1 MKDLDKA
8 FLGHPK
14 PIFSLS
20 MTELWERFSFYGIYP
35 LLVLFISA
43 AVFEGGLG
51 YDKANAYAIVGI
63 FGSCL
68 YLAALPGGY
77 IADKVLG
84 LKYSVLLGCIII
96 ALGHLSI
103 GLSYFYTNLFF
114 LGLAFIVIGTG
125 LFKTCSSVMVGVLY
139 KDGDPRRDSG
149 FTIFYMGINL
159 GGFVAP
165 LICGFLQKEYGWH
178 FGFAAG
184 GIGMLIALLIFYFI
198 SMPNFKEFNEKVGLS
213 EDWDKPK
220 KMSYGTKWVL
230 IVSTLAIFTALFFAL
245 AGFVKLDP
253 ISISKQM
260 IFVILSLCAIYFTY
274 LFFFSSLNSA
284 EKKNLIVFV
293 VLLAAA
299 SIFWSVFEQIPTSF
313 NLFAQSYTQRL
324 IFGFEIP
331 TPWFQS
337 FNPLFII
344 TFAPIIAFVWVFLAK
359 KGFELSS
366 LSKFALG
373 LLCGAICFMIMYL
386 ASIAVLENSGA
397 RVSMLYLI

>member
-1 MKDLDKA
+1 M
-8 FLGHPK
+8 
-14 PIFSLS
+14 
-20 MTELWERFSFYGIYP
+20 
-35 LLVLFISA
+35 
-43 AVFEGGLG
+43 
-51 YDKANAYAIVGI
+51 
-63 FGSCL
+63 
-68 YLAALPGGY
+68 PGGY

-103 GLSYFYTNLFF
+103 GLSYFYANLFF

-198 SMPNFKEFNEKVGLS
+198 SMPNFKEFDEKVGLS
-213 EDWDKPK
+213 EDWNKPK

-313 NLFAQSYTQRL
+313 NLFA
-324 IFGFEIP
+324 
-331 TPWFQS
+331 
-337 FNPLFII
+337 
-344 TFAPIIAFVWVFLAK
+344 
-359 KGFELSS
+359 
-366 LSKFALG
+366 
-373 LLCGAICFMIMYL
+373 
-386 ASIAVLENSGA
+386 
-397 RVSMLYLI
+397 